1 MKILLRG
8 LSPERWIA
16 TCQVLLMLNLFAT
29 TNGWFALTNLLEL
42 ILLCIVLLV
51 GSVRR
56 AVFSASDVRVFFLL
70 VFVGWVAIAMFW
82 GQAPLAERLDELL
95 SWRKIV
101 LFPIAL
107 ALFTTRESKL
117 LFLNVLIFWV
127 FAYAL
132 ASWVFFIANSNAS
145 IDPAYLLENDV
156 VQAVF
161 FSLAA
166 LSIFILWAHGQIPEN
181 SVFWAILFV
190 VLTSNV
196 FIVATGRSGYLFFV
210 VGFSVAA
217 WYLATGRRVAVLGA
231 LILFTVA
238 GFSISDRPSKM
249 IIQGVDEVLS
259 HGDPA
264 AKQSS
269 MGIRMVMW
277 EHTIEVIEASPLLG
291 SGSGSFYL
299 AYADAVKDEKDWRA
313 VVSDDPHN
321 QYLHLWA
328 EQGLVGLL
336 LFCAFLLVCLASAP
350 SGAFGV
356 MASSLIAGIAATSM
370 FSGHF
375 STFVEGRLF
384 WILLGICLSGSSRSI
399 QDFPITWKFRFLK

>member
-1 MKILLRG
+1 MKMLLRG
-8 LSPERWIA
+8 LSPEKWIA
-16 TCQVLLMLNLFAT
+16 TCQLLLMLNLFAT
-29 TNGWFALTNLLEL
+29 TNGWFALTNVLEL
-42 ILLCIVLLV
+42 ILWCIVLFV
-51 GSVRR
+51 GRVRR
-56 AVFSASDVRVFFLL
+56 AIFSISDVRLFCLLAFL
-70 VFVGWVAIAMFW
+70 GWVAVAMFW
-82 GQAPLAERLDELL
+82 GQAPFAERLDELL

-117 LFLNVLIFWV
+117 LFLKVLIFWV
-127 FAYAL
+127 SAYGL
-132 ASWVFFIANSNAS
+132 ASWLLFITNSDAS

-156 VQAVF
+156 VQAIF
-161 FSLAA
+161 FSFAA
-166 LSIFILWAHGQIPEN
+166 LSIFILWADGAISEN
-181 SVFWAILFV
+181 MVLWAMLFI
-190 VLTSNV
+190 VLVSNV
-196 FIVATGRSGYLFFV
+196 FMVATGRSGYLFFV
-210 VGFSVAA
+210 VGFLVAA
-217 WYLATGRRVAVLGA
+217 CYLATGRRVAVLGA
-231 LILFTVA
+231 LILITVS
-238 GFSISDRPSKM
+238 GFLISDRPSKLIM
-249 IIQGVDEVLS
+249 QGVDEVLA

-269 MGIRMVMW
+269 MGIRVVMW
-277 EHTIEVIEASPLLG
+277 EHTFEVIQASPLLG

-336 LFCAFLLVCLASAP
+336 LFLAFLLLCLVSVPA
-350 SGAFGV
+350 GAFGV
-356 MASSLIAGIAATSM
+356 LASCLIAGISATSM

-384 WILLGICLSGSSRSI
+384 WMMLGICLSGSTLSI
-399 QDFPITWKFRFLK
+399 RDLLTNRKFGRFK